1 MTKKNI
7 IKLGPTKINF
17 ENIEFAM
24 EFDEIMRVQGDNE
37 QDLLFKQ
44 IQIRIHDGTSTQDD

>member
-1 MTKKNI
+1 
-7 IKLGPTKINF
+7 
-17 ENIEFAM
+17 M